1 MVISSALFKGIDAS
15 SLEEFGQIGALR
27 TKIFHRGEFIF
38 HSGDT
43 TEEIGIVQS
52 GSILIENI
60 DPWGNRSILS
70 SAGTGQVFAESYA
83 LSSEPLMVDVAASE
97 DSIIVFLKIKKLI
110 DESNAGRSWYGTV
123 MKNLLSITSRKNMM
137 LSMRIFCTTPKTIR
151 LKLLMYLTG
160 LYLKSGSRTF
170 LVPFDRQQMADYLN
184 VERTALSKE
193 LGRMKKDGLL
203 EWKKNRF
210 TLLIDIEHE

>member
-1 MVISSALFKGIDAS
+1 MIISSAVFKGIDAS
-15 SLEEFGQIGALR
+15 SLEEFVQIGALR
-27 TKIFHRGEFIF
+27 TKTFHRGEFIF
-38 HSGDT
+38 HSGDK

-97 DSIIVFLKIKKLI
+97 DSIIVFLNIKKLI
-110 DESNAGRSWYGTV
+110 DESNAGRSWYGTI

-170 LVPFDRQQMADYLN
+170 VVPFDRQQMADYLN

-193 LGRMKKDGLL
+193 LGHMKRDGLL

-210 TLLIDIEHE
+210 TLLTDIEHE

>member
-1 MVISSALFKGIDAS
+1 MIISSAVFKGIDAS
-15 SLEEFGQIGALR
+15 SLEEFVQIGALR
-27 TKIFHRGEFIF
+27 TKTFHRGEFIF
-38 HSGDT
+38 HSGDK